1 MNSSVDCSA
10 VNLFFFVL
18 KDLNMPVNWIDYL
31 IAAYQPLT
39 SIKKVKYYSLMLN
52 VALYWC
58 SIS

>member
-1 MNSSVDCSA
+1 
-10 VNLFFFVL
+10 
-18 KDLNMPVNWIDYL
+18 MPVNWIDYL